1 MEPALQSNNLLV
13 TERFTKRFKLLE
25 RGDIV
30 IAKSPIDPKIMICKR
45 IVG

>member
-1 MEPALQSNNLLV
+1 MEPALQSNNLLI
-13 TERFTKRFKLLE
+13 TERITKRLRLLE

-30 IAKSPIDPKIMICKR
+30 IAKSPIEPKIMICKR